1 MSIANLKQHLP
12 RENGSAKPQSGI
24 LYQLGEGLGVSVDE
38 LLACKYRSAENGNTQ
53 RALAVKKA
61 LWNKAYEALTVLY
74 GDVPPLEI
82 LNRYYSEYV
91 ELESSAREADI
102 IFPKGSRL
110 AGIQIL
116 LVLNRE
122 TSYCGFEKAPRSVHK
137 DARIGVLSMMKI
149 LQREYLCSSLTSV
162 GKRC

>member
-1 MSIANLKQHLP
+1 MSIANLKQHLL

-24 LYQLGEGLGVSVDE
+24 LYQLGEDLGVSVDE
-38 LLACKYRSAENGNTQ
+38 LLACKYRSAENENTQ
-53 RALAVKKA
+53 RALAMKKA

-102 IFPKGSRL
+102 IFPKVRHMVQY
-110 AGIQIL
+110 I
-116 LVLNRE
+116 
-122 TSYCGFEKAPRSVHK
+122 FFP
-137 DARIGVLSMMKI
+137 
-149 LQREYLCSSLTSV
+149 
-162 GKRC
+162 